1 MWLLFAFSGP
11 VLWALSVHLDKYL
24 VERFFKQTNV
34 AVLLVFTAWIGV
46 LLMPVIAFYH
56 PHVLDLPRESIA
68 LMMLSGLLYMGAM
81 CFYLQALQ
89 TEDATVVA
97 PFFQA
102 SPVFAYALAYVVLG
116 ERLSDLQLLGGFL
129 IICGALLISI
139 RLHSPRG
146 AFKLRLVAL
155 MLVCAFALSI
165 SSLIFKMYAL
175 EDEFWTTTFWMLA
188 GEAIFG
194 AGLLA
199 IRSNR
204 QQFAKLMR
212 ENTGALLAI
221 NGA

>member
-46 LLMPVIAFYH
+46 LLMPVIAFYQ
-56 PHVLDLPRESIA
+56 PHVLALPRESIL

-81 CFYLQALQ
+81 FFYLQALQ
-89 TEDATVVA
+89 TEEATVVA

-102 SPVFAYALAYVVLG
+102 SPVFAYALGYIVLG
-116 ERLSDLQLLGGFL
+116 ERLSDLQLLGGLL

-139 RLHSPRG
+139 RLQSPRG

-155 MLVCAFALSI
+155 
-165 SSLIFKMYAL
+165 
-175 EDEFWTTTFWMLA
+175 
-188 GEAIFG
+188 
-194 AGLLA
+194 
-199 IRSNR
+199 
-204 QQFAKLMR
+204 
-212 ENTGALLAI
+212 
-221 NGA
+221 